1 MSRGSSTRKRTER
14 QGKTIQLKDH
24 EREVSE
30 EAKSRDVGRNKE
42 KKEVNEDGRYSQCRG
57 RRRSG

>member
-14 QGKTIQLKDH
+14 QGKTIQPKDH

-30 EAKSRDVGRNKE
+30 EAKSRDIGRNKE
-42 KKEVNEDGRYSQCRG
+42 KKEVNEDG
-57 RRRSG
+57 